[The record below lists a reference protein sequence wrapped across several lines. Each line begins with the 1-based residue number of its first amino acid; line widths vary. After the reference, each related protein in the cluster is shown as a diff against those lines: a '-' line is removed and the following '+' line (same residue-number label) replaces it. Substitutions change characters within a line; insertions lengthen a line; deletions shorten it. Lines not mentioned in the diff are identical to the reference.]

1 MQKFEGAPGSRL
13 PLISSPVLFMIL
25 RILEAVSEK
34 FILIKEN
41 IQITEIHVCQYL
53 LGRFKA

>member
-1 MQKFEGAPGSRL
+1 MQKFEGPRGSRL
-13 PLISSPVLFMIL
+13 PLISSPALFMIL

-34 FILIKEN
+34 FILIEEN

-53 LGRFKA
+53 LGRFEA